1 MSESAYRLE
10 ETTADAKW
18 DEFIHKSPVGTI
30 FSLSDYLEAVG
41 HRTRL
46 FWCLRGIE
54 RRAAVVIN
62 EDEEGRAVLD
72 DFVIHNGLIF
82 GPRANK
88 QNRSQM
94 ISERFEIAVD
104 VAAELSRRYP
114 HLEMALS
121 PQIDDVRP
129 FLWHNYGE
137 DNAPTYTVDV
147 RYTAYADLTG
157 FAEATAPEE
166 IPLFNEVSYARRQ
179 EVRKGIKA
187 GLVTTEDM
195 DGAALAA
202 FYDMTMRRQN
212 IETAQDK
219 LDDLCRYTDQLLSKN
234 MARLFVSRTTEGEPA
249 ALALFGWD
257 TKRAYYLFGAGDPV
271 HRNTPCGTTVLWDG
285 FTALAKA
292 GHREV
297 DLEGVNSPRRGWF
310 KLSFG
315 AELRTYYQLTKMGEE
330 APLPEV
336 CPTEA
341 AQQEK
346 PE

>member
-1 MSESAYRLE
+1 MSEAAYRLE

-18 DEFIHKSPVGTI
+18 DEFIHKSPFGTI
-30 FSLSDYLEAVG
+30 FSLSEYLEAVG

-46 FWCLRGIE
+46 FWCLRGVE

-62 EDEEGRAVLD
+62 EDAQGRAVLD
-72 DFVIHNGLIF
+72 DFIIHNGLIF

-104 VAAELSRRYP
+104 VAADLSRRYA

-121 PQIDDVRP
+121 PQVDDVRP
-129 FLWHNYGE
+129 FLWHNYGGS
-137 DNAPTYTVDV
+137 PTYTVEV

-157 FAEATAPEE
+157 FAEATVPEE
-166 IPLFNEVSYARRQ
+166 IPLFSEISYARRQ

-187 GLVTTEDM
+187 GLITTEDM
-195 DGAALAA
+195 DGEAMAA
-202 FYDMTMRRQN
+202 FYALTMRRQD
-212 IETAQDK
+212 IEPEQNK
-219 LDDLCRYTDQLLSKN
+219 LDDLRRYTDHLLSRG
-234 MARLFVSRTTEGEPA
+234 MARLFVSRTAEGEPA

-257 TKRAYYLFGAGDPV
+257 TKRAYYLFGAGDPA
-271 HRNTPCGTTVLWDG
+271 HRNTPCGTTVLWDA

-292 GHREV
+292 GHTEV

-315 AELRTYYQLTKMGEE
+315 AELRSYYQLTKTGEE
-330 APLPEV
+330 APLPES
-336 CPTEA
+336 PTLTTSETPA
-341 AQQEK
+341 
-346 PE
+346 

>member
-1 MSESAYRLE
+1 MPESAYRLE

-18 DEFIHKSPVGTI
+18 DEFICKSPVGTI
-30 FSLSDYLEAVG
+30 FSLSDYLQAVG

-94 ISERFEIAVD
+94 ISEHFEIAVD
-104 VAAELSRRYP
+104 VAADLSRRYA

-129 FLWHNYGE
+129 FLWHNYGKDGG

-166 IPLFNEVSYARRQ
+166 IPLFSDISYARRQ

-187 GLVTTEDM
+187 GLVTTEEM
-195 DGAALAA
+195 DGAALSA
-202 FYDMTMRRQN
+202 FYAMTMRRQD
-212 IETAQDK
+212 IEPAQDK
-219 LDDLCRYTDQLLSKN
+219 LDDLRRYTDHLLSKN
-234 MARLFVSRTTEGEPA
+234 MARLFASRTTEGEPA

-257 TKRAYYLFGAGDPV
+257 NKRAYYLFGAGDPV
-271 HRNTPCGTTVLWDG
+271 HRNTPCGTTVLWDA

-292 GHREV
+292 GHTEV
-297 DLEGVNSPRRGWF
+297 DMEGVNSPRRGWF

-315 AELRTYYQLTKMGEE
+315 AELRTYYQLTKIGEE
-330 APLPEV
+330 ASLPPPPLS
-336 CPTEA
+336 EA
-341 AQQEK
+341 VE
-346 PE
+346 